1 MAKRLTE
8 KQKKTITNR
17 FKDGESI
24 DYLSNEFKCT
34 NLTIIR
40 NLKKELGE
48 KTYKELAQ
56 KIKNS
61 LKKNNINEN
70 LNIEN
75 SDTDL
80 KSESSNSNFKEI
92 KTLNKSD
99 NESNPP
105 SASEFIEIAP
115 LDYEIENI
123 PRKELSSVPIGE
135 IEFPK
140 IVYMIVNKN
149 IELEIK
155 LLKDYPEWE
164 FLPNEDLKRK
174 TIEIYFDLKTA
185 KRVCSKEQK
194 VIKVPNTDVFRIASP
209 FLISRG
215 ISRIVSAEKLIAI

>member
-8 KQKKTITNR
+8 KQKKIIISC
-17 FKDGESI
+17 FKDGKSI
-24 DYLSNEFKCT
+24 EDLSKEYKCT
-34 NLTIIR
+34 ISTIIR
-40 NLKKELGE
+40 NLKKDIGE
-48 KTYKELAQ
+48 KTYKELTK
-56 KIKNS
+56 KIKTS
-61 LKKNNINEN
+61 IQKKNIYDNP
-70 LNIEN
+70 NIEN
-75 SDTDL
+75 VDAEL
-80 KSESSNSNFKEI
+80 KLETSKNDFKEI

-140 IVYMIVNKN
+140 IVYMIINKN